1 MINVVTARAFIS
13 YFITITQNTSAMGL
27 WMEAIETIK
36 KYVEQNEKAKLA
48 LIKALIESQYL
59 DAHTLQDYVKSQHY
73 KDTSY
78 AHNLVYWAFDSIQKE
93 RVVELKDNKLVLTD
107 SSGISKFLQSEDERV
122 VEILNSEWGS
132 GDLRLMGDFD
142 EALHIIARLIM
153 AGTRGTLF
161 DSIAQVE
168 DDLCKGLGAFKNL
181 SSSQVS
187 YRRRIVIPRVFR
199 MLEDLQIVEHNRLNG
214 NITMSQDKLQ
224 ILLPNYG
231 NEIFG
236 IIPEIA
242 GAQIKKI
249 EQLTKLSNEANNVLN
264 KIKEE
269 NALLSSK
276 NRSMEEEL
284 KTKEYIIE
292 QFKTISSF
300 IDRTRAIDINVNWV
314 ITCTALNL
322 VEASVKK
329 KLIDLG
335 VSREKVLNRK
345 FEEDSELLEK
355 LLLEKEQRKLTSRLL
370 FNDIYKKARGKI
382 DHEGHVYKPSNRDC
396 TYIVEE
402 TVDFINELFK
412 AN

>member
-1 MINVVTARAFIS
+1 MRGACFYILFIA
-13 YFITITQNTSAMGL
+13 ITQNTLAMGL

-48 LIKALIESQYL
+48 LIKALIDSQYL
-59 DAHTLQDYVKSQHY
+59 NAQTLQDYVKSQHY
-73 KDTSY
+73 KDASY
-78 AHNLVYWAFDSIQKE
+78 AHNLIYWALDSIQKE
-93 RVVELKDNKLVLTD
+93 RVVELKDNKPALTD
-107 SSGISKFLQSEDERV
+107 SSGISKFLRSEDSRV

-153 AGTRGTLF
+153 AGTRGTLS

-187 YRRRIVIPRVFR
+187 YRRRIVIPRVFK
-199 MLEDLQIVEHNRLNG
+199 MLEELQIVEHNRLNG
-214 NITMSQDKLQ
+214 NITLSQDKLQ

-236 IIPEIA
+236 MIPEIA
-242 GAQIKKI
+242 RTQIKKI
-249 EQLTKLSNEANNVLN
+249 EQLTKLSNEAKDVLN

-276 NRSMEEEL
+276 NRRMEEEC
-284 KTKEYIIE
+284 KTKEDIIE

-300 IDRTRAIDINVNWV
+300 IERTRAIDINVNWV
-314 ITCTALNL
+314 MTCTALNL

-345 FEEDSELLEK
+345 FEEDSKLLEK

-402 TVDFINELFK
+402 TIDFINELFK